1 MAFSGSMAV
10 LDETVHSGW
19 HVPLIMHQNDT
30 HFLQKRLEAAE
41 GYLLLD
47 MDTEA
52 WHREPDR
59 RSRTPLGMQ

>member
-1 MAFSGSMAV
+1 
-10 LDETVHSGW
+10 
-19 HVPLIMHQNDT
+19 MHQNDT